1 MTVPDVITLGE
12 TMALLSNPR
21 VGPLRHA
28 TSLDLSCAGAE
39 TNLAIGLSRLGH
51 RVAWIGRVGA
61 DEFGALVR
69 RTLSG
74 EGVDTRAVVVDP
86 DAATGLMLRSRRSDA
101 LTRVTYYRSGSAG
114 SRLCADDVDAGVLR
128 TAQILHVTGIT
139 SALSASARAA
149 IRYAVELATAGGL
162 VVSLDINYRQAL
174 WPAEQAVPELREL
187 ARQADILFATEA
199 EGRLIA
205 EGEPAPDTE
214 ALAVD
219 LAALGPSHVLIK
231 RGAEGGVACIDGAVQ
246 PYDAYPVSQIDPVG
260 AGDAFAAGYLSGLLD
275 GEPVEDRLRRA
286 ALAGAFAVSVSGDWE
301 GLPDRAELAMIAA
314 QTSRNEPVI
323 R

>member
-1 MTVPDVITLGE
+1 MTVPDVVTIGE

-39 TNLAIGLSRLGH
+39 SNLAIGLSRLGH
-51 RVAWIGRVGA
+51 TVCWIGRVGA

-69 RTLSG
+69 RTLVA
-74 EGVDTRAVVVDP
+74 EGVDVRSVVVDP
-86 DAATGLMLRSRRSDA
+86 DAATGLMVRSRRTDA

-114 SRLCADDVDAGVLR
+114 SRLCADDVDCGVLR

-139 SALSASARAA
+139 PALSASARAA
-149 IRYAVELATAGGL
+149 IRYAIEFAAANGV

-174 WPAEQAVPELREL
+174 WPAEQAVLELREL
-187 ARQADILFATEA
+187 ARQADILFATEPEA
-199 EGRLIA
+199 RLIA
-205 EGEPAPDTE
+205 EGDPAPDSE

-219 LAALGPSHVLIK
+219 LAALGPTQVLLK

-246 PYDAYPVSQIDPVG
+246 TYTAYPVTQIDPIG

-314 QTSRNEPVI
+314 QTSSDEPVV